1 MSFLRTELQ
10 TYSSICETLLS
21 SGLEP
26 ELTQEEQDLIVYY
39 ATELYEKFDH
49 HHNNGQSRFARA

>member
-1 MSFLRTELQ
+1 MLPLRDELQ
-10 TYSSICETLLS
+10 TYSRICETLIS

-26 ELTQEEQDLIVYY
+26 ELTQDEQDVIVYY

-49 HHNNGQSRFARA
+49 HHNGQNRFARA